1 MNASYSS
8 TPLPAGTMIGPYAI
22 IELIA
27 RGGMSVV
34 YRARHSTLQDEVA
47 LKILQPN
54 AIDDE
59 LAARFLREGQAM
71 ARLRHPN
78 IVQVFNADTF
88 NGLQYLAM
96 EYAPNGTLKRLLAY
110 AKQLP
115 VEQALLIAQQMAEA
129 LDYAHTRGVIH
140 RDIKPSNILCVDE
153 QRFVLADFGIADD
166 QTGNKI
172 TRTRSTMGTL
182 EYMAPEQ
189 AQGQVADG
197 RSDVYS
203 LGIVLYEML
212 VGKPPFEAETMVGLI
227 HKHAKETPATIHRI
241 RPEVPAAVS
250 ALVGKAIAKTPK
262 DRFQTAGE
270 MATAIS
276 AQMGLHKKPSL
287 TGRPWLTIAGV
298 ALLIL
303 VGALVW
309 AILTLGRPP
318 LQPGPEGS
326 TPTAD
331 AISLRLTPKIDAT
344 STLSTLLDS
353 IPTSIPSS
361 PTPPTRPSPIA
372 TPTPAASPIPTYTP
386 TPIASLEGMVKINA
400 GSYNLGSTETD
411 DFHVP
416 LTKVSLATYWID
428 IYEIT
433 NTQYEAFL
441 KNNASR
447 PTPMTWPGRPKHP
460 VRGTSWEDASAY
472 CKSLNK
478 RLPSEAEWEVAARGS
493 TDTSSAALP
502 IYPWGDDP
510 MADGQANN
518 LPRDD
523 TYEVGSF
530 AFNRSKLGV
539 FDLDGNVLEWVDTPY
554 APIPAGPQNKI
565 LRGGRYGF
573 LQDMAYRHFAESI
586 DKTYGPY
593 AGFRCAVS
601 DRK

>member
-227 HKHAKETPATIHRI
+227 HKHAKETPATIHRM

-250 ALVGKAIAKTPK
+250 ALVGKAIAKIPK

-298 ALLIL
+298 ALLVF

-309 AILTLGRPP
+309 AILTLGRSP
-318 LQPGPEGS
+318 LRPGQRDQPLPQTQLACGS
-326 TPTAD
+326 
-331 AISLRLTPKIDAT
+331 RQ
-344 STLSTLLDS
+344 
-353 IPTSIPSS
+353 
-361 PTPPTRPSPIA
+361 R
-372 TPTPAASPIPTYTP
+372 
-386 TPIASLEGMVKINA
+386 
-400 GSYNLGSTETD
+400 
-411 DFHVP
+411 
-416 LTKVSLATYWID
+416 
-428 IYEIT
+428 
-433 NTQYEAFL
+433 
-441 KNNASR
+441 
-447 PTPMTWPGRPKHP
+447 
-460 VRGTSWEDASAY
+460 
-472 CKSLNK
+472 
-478 RLPSEAEWEVAARGS
+478 
-493 TDTSSAALP
+493 
-502 IYPWGDDP
+502 
-510 MADGQANN
+510 
-518 LPRDD
+518 
-523 TYEVGSF
+523 
-530 AFNRSKLGV
+530 
-539 FDLDGNVLEWVDTPY
+539 
-554 APIPAGPQNKI
+554 
-565 LRGGRYGF
+565 
-573 LQDMAYRHFAESI
+573 
-586 DKTYGPY
+586 
-593 AGFRCAVS
+593 
-601 DRK
+601 

>member
-227 HKHAKETPATIHRI
+227 HKHAKETPATIHRM
-241 RPEVPAAVS
+241 RPEVPSAVS
-250 ALVGKAIAKTPK
+250 ALVGKAIAKIPK

-298 ALLIL
+298 ALLVF

-309 AILTLGRPP
+309 AILTLGRSP
-318 LQPGPEGS
+318 LRPGPEGS

-344 STLSTLLDS
+344 STLLDS

-361 PTPPTRPSPIA
+361 PTPPPRPSPMA
-372 TPTPAASPIPTYTP
+372 TPTPAASPTPTYTP
-386 TPIASLEGMVKINA
+386 APLASLEGMVKINA

-416 LTKVSLATYWID
+416 LTKVSLAPYWID

-433 NTQYEAFL
+433 NTQYEAFCPQ
-441 KNNASR
+441 S
-447 PTPMTWPGRPKHP
+447 
-460 VRGTSWEDASAY
+460 
-472 CKSLNK
+472 
-478 RLPSEAEWEVAARGS
+478 
-493 TDTSSAALP
+493 
-502 IYPWGDDP
+502 
-510 MADGQANN
+510 GQ
-518 LPRDD
+518 
-523 TYEVGSF
+523 
-530 AFNRSKLGV
+530 
-539 FDLDGNVLEWVDTPY
+539 
-554 APIPAGPQNKI
+554 
-565 LRGGRYGF
+565 
-573 LQDMAYRHFAESI
+573 
-586 DKTYGPY
+586 
-593 AGFRCAVS
+593 
-601 DRK
+601 